1 MLASRGRT
9 GGREI
14 RRSTMQLETHKRSSA
29 HRRLLEKAGQLL
41 PGGTLGMFG
50 LSQELTFV
58 PSHGE
63 GAKVYDVDG
72 NEYIDYLLGS
82 GPLIL
87 GHAHP
92 AVVAAVQQ
100 QAAKASTFYFVNEPA
115 LELAEIIVSAVPC
128 AEKIR
133 FCSSGNE
140 ATFFAM
146 RLARAHTGREKV
158 LKFEGGFHGAHDYAM
173 LSTWPSEPYSST
185 RALPDSAGIP
195 AAAADSVLVAPF
207 NDVEATTAAVEENHR
222 ELAAVIVEP
231 FQRSISPRPGFLAF
245 LREITSRYGID
256 LIFDEVVTG
265 FRFAWG
271 GAQERYG
278 VVPDLATYGKI
289 IGGGYPVAAVA
300 GRAEILDLADNARK
314 GRPDHVYLTGTL
326 SGNPV
331 GSAAGIATL
340 KELKEKDLYPRIH
353 QLTERMRSGLK
364 EMLDSAGLVAQVV
377 GEGGVLQVLF
387 TDREI
392 SSYQDVRAADR
403 AKVVTLYSAAVRN
416 GLFLAVGD
424 KIYISAVHTDEDI
437 DRALQAFR
445 VGVEELASH
454 R

>member
-1 MLASRGRT
+1 
-9 GGREI
+9 
-14 RRSTMQLETHKRSSA
+14 MQLETHKRSPA
-29 HRRLLEKAGQLL
+29 HDRLLGKAGQLL

-50 LSQELTFV
+50 LSQDLSLV
-58 PSHGE
+58 PSHGR
-63 GAKVYDVDG
+63 GSKVYDVDG
-72 NEYIDYLLGS
+72 KEYIDYLLGS

-92 AVVAAVQQ
+92 AVVAAVQE
-100 QAAKASTFYFVNEPA
+100 QAARASTFYYVNEPA
-115 LELAEIIVSAVPC
+115 LELAEMIVSAVPC

-133 FCSSGNE
+133 FCGSGNE

-158 LKFEGGFHGAHDYAM
+158 LKFEGGFHGVHDYAI

-185 RALPDSAGIP
+185 RPAPDSAGIP
-195 AAAADSVLVAPF
+195 AAVAESVLVAPF
-207 NDVEATTAAVEENHR
+207 NDVEATTAAIEANR
-222 ELAAVIVEP
+222 RDLAAVIVEP
-231 FQRSISPRPGFLAF
+231 FQRSISPKPGFLAF
-245 LREITSRYGID
+245 LREITARYGID

-271 GAQERYG
+271 GAQEHYG

-300 GRAEILDLADNARK
+300 GRAEIMNLTDNARK
-314 GRPDHVYLTGTL
+314 GQPDHVYLTGTL

-340 KELKEKDLYPRIH
+340 RELKDKNLYPRLH
-353 QLTERMRSGLK
+353 QLTEKMRAGLK

-387 TDREI
+387 TDREVT
-392 SSYQDVRAADR
+392 SYQDVWAADR
-403 AKVVTLYSAAVRN
+403 SKAMTLYGAAVRN

-437 DRALQAFR
+437 DRALTAFR
-445 VGVEELASH
+445 AGVEELASE
-454 R
+454 RSGG